1 MNINAGNPSLQNM
14 ITRTLMGQKEKRPTF
29 EEVFEKLSKNSATM
43 NRQMPLNST
52 LTNEQM
58 YRSYV
63 QNTLPKL
70 QKSNDSFG
78 ESELNTV
85 LMRLLGNEVGGNA
98 PAPPSLPPTAIA
110 SLGTIPLTT
119 ATPLPTTTP
128 VQPVQQVQP
137 VLPIAPVQQVQ
148 PAPQPTPQPAPST
161 TTTTPLLPTPSP
173 TIPTTPPQPAP
184 STTTTTPL
192 LPIQSLQVNVPL
204 FGTATPP
211 QPSPMNAW
219 FSSLFTPNPIIPG
232 LPPVPLAPVI
242 APTNLG
248 AAFTSVTNPV
258 PSADELAAQAL
269 AAQSSAATTVPT
281 VEQVINKPTLGR
293 KPEET
298 DDPEKIRI
306 QNARAILYDLKKKKT
321 DGVITED
328 EIKHLKSV
336 TKKVN
341 KYYKNK
347 KDQKNRDEASDAS
360 NREAGSKI
368 I

>member
-137 VLPIAPVQQVQ
+137 
-148 PAPQPTPQPAPST
+148 APQPTPQPALQP
-161 TTTTPLLPTPSP
+161 TPTLPTPSP

-192 LPIQSLQVNVPL
+192 LPTPSLQVNVPL

-211 QPSPMNAW
+211 QASPINAW

-306 QNARAILYDLKKKKT
+306 QNARAILYDLNKKKK
-321 DGVITED
+321 DGIITED
-328 EIKHLKSV
+328 EKKHLKSV

-341 KYYKNK
+341 KYYKDK
-347 KDQKNRDEASDAS
+347 KDQKNRDEASDALS
-360 NREAGSKI
+360 REAGSKI

>member
-110 SLGTIPLTT
+110 SLGTIPLIT

-137 VLPIAPVQQVQ
+137 
-148 PAPQPTPQPAPST
+148 APQPTPQPALQP
-161 TTTTPLLPTPSP
+161 TPTLPTPSP

-211 QPSPMNAW
+211 QASPINAW

>member
-148 PAPQPTPQPAPST
+148 PAPQPT
-161 TTTTPLLPTPSP
+161 
-173 TIPTTPPQPAP
+173 PQPAP

-347 KDQKNRDEASDAS
+347 KDQKNRDEASDALS
-360 NREAGSKI
+360 REAGSKI